1 MAVIMSYHG
10 TVESRAALVEAVNLA
25 KRLDEKLLCVYAQ
38 KHRGDDQA
46 VDNQVMEVLHDALG
60 QENLEYAVQLCP
72 RGKDVSDYVLEAARE
87 NHASYLVIGLAHR
100 SHCGGMNIGPN
111 AQRLLL
117 EAACP
122 VVTYTTK
129 LN

>member
-1 MAVIMSYHG
+1 M
-10 TVESRAALVEAVNLA
+10 
-25 KRLDEKLLCVYAQ
+25 KKLLCVYAQ

-72 RGKDVSDYVLEAARE
+72 RGKDVSEFVLEAARE
-87 NHASYLVIGLAHR
+87 NHASYVVIGLAHCSR
-100 SHCGGMNIGPN
+100 YGGMNIGPN

-117 EAACP
+117 EAPCP

-129 LN
+129 LD

>member
-100 SHCGGMNIGPN
+100 ARYGSMNIGPN

-117 EAACP
+117 EAPCP

>member
-72 RGKDVSDYVLEAARE
+72 RGKDVSEYVLEAARE

-100 SHCGGMNIGPN
+100 ARYGIMTIGPN

-117 EAACP
+117 EAPCP

>member
-72 RGKDVSDYVLEAARE
+72 RGKDVSEYVLEAARE

-100 SHCGGMNIGPN
+100 TRYGVMTIGPN

-117 EAACP
+117 EAPCP

>member
-38 KHRGDDQA
+38 KHRGDDLA
-46 VDNQVMEVLHDALG
+46 VDSQVMEVLHDALG

-72 RGKDVSDYVLEAARE
+72 RGKDVSDYVLEASRE

-100 SHCGGMNIGPN
+100 ARYGSMNIGPN

-117 EAACP
+117 EAPCP

>member
-100 SHCGGMNIGPN
+100 SRYGGMNIGPN

-117 EAACP
+117 EAPCP
-122 VVTYTTK
+122 VVTYATR
-129 LN
+129 LD

>member
-72 RGKDVSDYVLEAARE
+72 RGKDVSEYVLEAARE

-100 SHCGGMNIGPN
+100 SRYGSMNIGPN

-117 EAACP
+117 EAPCP

>member
-1 MAVIMSYHG
+1 
-10 TVESRAALVEAVNLA
+10 
-25 KRLDEKLLCVYAQ
+25 
-38 KHRGDDQA
+38 
-46 VDNQVMEVLHDALG
+46 MEVLHDALG

-100 SHCGGMNIGPN
+100 ARYGSMNIGPN

-117 EAACP
+117 EAPCP

>member
-72 RGKDVSDYVLEAARE
+72 RGKDVSEYVLEAARE

-100 SHCGGMNIGPN
+100 ARYGSMNIGPN

-117 EAACP
+117 EAPCP

>member
-10 TVESRAALVEAVNLA
+10 TVESRAALVDAVNLA

-72 RGKDVSDYVLEAARE
+72 RGKDVSEYVLEAARE

-100 SHCGGMNIGPN
+100 ARYGSMNIGPN

-117 EAACP
+117 EAPCP

>member
-10 TVESRAALVEAVNLA
+10 TLESRAALVEAVNLA

-38 KHRGDDQA
+38 KHRGDDLA
-46 VDNQVMEVLHDALG
+46 VDSQVMEVLHDALG
-60 QENLEYAVQLCP
+60 QEDLDYAVQPCP
-72 RGKDVSDYVLEAARE
+72 RGKEFVLEAARE
-87 NHASYLVIGLAHR
+87 NHASYVVIGLAHR
-100 SHCGGMNIGPN
+100 SRCGGMNIGPN

-117 EAACP
+117 EAPCP

-129 LN
+129 LD

>member
-25 KRLDEKLLCVYAQ
+25 KRLDEKLLCVYSQ

-72 RGKDVSDYVLEAARE
+72 RGKDVSEYVLEAARE

-100 SHCGGMNIGPN
+100 ARYGSMNIGPN

-117 EAACP
+117 EAPCP

>member
-1 MAVIMSYHG
+1 M
-10 TVESRAALVEAVNLA
+10 NLA

-100 SHCGGMNIGPN
+100 SRYGSMNIGPN

-117 EAACP
+117 EAPCP